1 MSDLGELICR
11 AGLALLFMVLAVA
24 YAVVSV
30 VILTATVIGWAVIG
44 IARYGWQ
51 WSGRVMRGRG

>member
-24 YAVVSV
+24 YAVASLVLL
-30 VILTATVIGWAVIG
+30 VIKV
-44 IARYGWQ
+44 ARYGWQ